1 MMQYPVEVLQAF
13 VDMLLGALPAV
24 KRLVL
29 SIARDSAHALRSET
43 KKYSRMNARN
53 FLLLPPW

>member
-1 MMQYPVEVLQAF
+1 MFFSARY
-13 VDMLLGALPAV
+13 LP
-24 KRLVL
+24 KRLVF

-53 FLLLPPW
+53 FLVLPPWRSCLQPG

>member
-1 MMQYPVEVLQAF
+1 MFFCARY
-13 VDMLLGALPAV
+13 LP

-29 SIARDSAHALRSET
+29 SISRDSAHALRSET